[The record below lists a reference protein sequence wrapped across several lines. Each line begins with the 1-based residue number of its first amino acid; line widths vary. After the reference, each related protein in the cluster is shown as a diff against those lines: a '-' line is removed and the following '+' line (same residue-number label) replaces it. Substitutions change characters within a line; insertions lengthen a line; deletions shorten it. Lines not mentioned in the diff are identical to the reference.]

1 MIFALA
7 LSLIATTG
15 GALATYLYDE
25 DAPLAS
31 RLCSGACIGFATL
44 GLVGFIAAS
53 FLGLGP
59 ATLIVSALVL
69 GSPFV
74 LLSNARRRVL
84 VRNDITESYRGFRY
98 NVLHLDLWTL
108 FYIGFY
114 LVVTLVM
121 WLSFANAMFERPDG
135 IYTGVLNNYGD
146 LPFHL
151 SVITRFAFGQNFPA
165 EDPTYAGVRFT
176 YPFLTD
182 LVSAMFVRAGA
193 SLRDS
198 MFIENIILAV
208 AFVGVIHYWA
218 LRLLRDRL
226 AAVITPVLIVLSGG
240 LGWLVFL
247 KNAKDSEV
255 GVWGLL
261 KKLPHSYTIVPET
274 TWRWGNAM
282 TSLLLTQR
290 GILLGIP
297 LAVIVFTQWWVAAEP
312 RRNGERGKGGN
323 GEDRKGGRSKFKKN
337 VAGKKGKDTTKPTR
351 SDFPFPLSPF
361 PPQIARMLA
370 AGIVAG
376 LLPLVHAHTFVVVMG
391 VGAALALGT
400 YWRAW
405 AVALAALLLLALGYS
420 ANLFPASS
428 LKIVLP
434 IVAAGVSLMV
444 WYLLPPAHRLQW
456 LVFFLASLIVAL
468 PQLWWSTHGSAV
480 QAGSFLGWQFGWDSA
495 DEIFFKTSLLDQ
507 SQQTIPG
514 VRAMVIRFLDIAWFW
529 LKNTG
534 AFIPLIVTA
543 LIWRK
548 GGRLVSRRLLWFYLP
563 FTFCFVIPNMVKM
576 APWIWDNVKV
586 LFYWWVASAPLVA
599 LVIAKLWQ
607 GSVPRRILAA
617 SLLLVLTFA
626 GALDVFALATSQ
638 GEYREF
644 DRDGMAFAESVKQQT
659 PEHAVVL
666 HAPIHNHPVFLTG
679 RRSVMGYP
687 GHIWTHGLQ
696 FAQRQS
702 DIKRIYAG
710 GPDAP
715 GLLAT
720 YGVNYVVVSPW
731 ETHEFPVNEAFFA
744 RYPQLGETGGY
755 RLYKITP

>member
-1 MIFALA
+1 
-7 LSLIATTG
+7 
-15 GALATYLYDE
+15 
-25 DAPLAS
+25 
-31 RLCSGACIGFATL
+31 
-44 GLVGFIAAS
+44 
-53 FLGLGP
+53 
-59 ATLIVSALVL
+59 
-69 GSPFV
+69 
-74 LLSNARRRVL
+74 
-84 VRNDITESYRGFRY
+84 
-98 NVLHLDLWTL
+98 
-108 FYIGFY
+108 
-114 LVVTLVM
+114 
-121 WLSFANAMFERPDG
+121 
-135 IYTGVLNNYGD
+135 
-146 LPFHL
+146 
-151 SVITRFAFGQNFPA
+151 
-165 EDPTYAGVRFT
+165 
-176 YPFLTD
+176 
-182 LVSAMFVRAGA
+182 
-193 SLRDS
+193 
-198 MFIENIILAV
+198 
-208 AFVGVIHYWA
+208 
-218 LRLLRDRL
+218 
-226 AAVITPVLIVLSGG
+226 
-240 LGWLVFL
+240 
-247 KNAKDSEV
+247 
-255 GVWGLL
+255 
-261 KKLPHSYTIVPET
+261 
-274 TWRWGNAM
+274 
-282 TSLLLTQR
+282 
-290 GILLGIP
+290 
-297 LAVIVFTQWWVAAEP
+297 
-312 RRNGERGKGGN
+312 
-323 GEDRKGGRSKFKKN
+323 
-337 VAGKKGKDTTKPTR
+337 
-351 SDFPFPLSPF
+351 
-361 PPQIARMLA
+361 MLA

-405 AVALAALLLLALGYS
+405 AVALAALLLLALGFS
-420 ANLFPASS
+420 VNLFSPSS
-428 LKIVLP
+428 LKIVFP
-434 IVAAGVSLMV
+434 IVAVGVSLIV
-444 WYLLPPAHRLQW
+444 WYLLPAAHRLQW
-456 LVFFLASLIVAL
+456 LVFFLASLVVAL

-495 DEIFFKTSLLDQ
+495 DEIFFKTRLLDQ

-514 VRAMVIRFLDIAWFW
+514 VRAIIIRFLDISWFW

-534 AFIPLIVTA
+534 AFIPLLIAA
-543 LIWRK
+543 LIWRN

-563 FTFCFVIPNMVKM
+563 FTFCFVIPNMLKM

-617 SLLLVLTFA
+617 SLLVVLTFA

-644 DRDGMAFAESVKQQT
+644 DRDGILFAESVKRQT

-702 DIKRIYAG
+702 DIRRIYAG

-731 ETHEFPVNEAFFA
+731 EAHEFPVNEAFFA

>member
-1 MIFALA
+1 
-7 LSLIATTG
+7 
-15 GALATYLYDE
+15 
-25 DAPLAS
+25 
-31 RLCSGACIGFATL
+31 
-44 GLVGFIAAS
+44 
-53 FLGLGP
+53 
-59 ATLIVSALVL
+59 
-69 GSPFV
+69 
-74 LLSNARRRVL
+74 
-84 VRNDITESYRGFRY
+84 
-98 NVLHLDLWTL
+98 
-108 FYIGFY
+108 
-114 LVVTLVM
+114 
-121 WLSFANAMFERPDG
+121 
-135 IYTGVLNNYGD
+135 
-146 LPFHL
+146 
-151 SVITRFAFGQNFPA
+151 
-165 EDPTYAGVRFT
+165 
-176 YPFLTD
+176 
-182 LVSAMFVRAGA
+182 
-193 SLRDS
+193 
-198 MFIENIILAV
+198 
-208 AFVGVIHYWA
+208 
-218 LRLLRDRL
+218 
-226 AAVITPVLIVLSGG
+226 
-240 LGWLVFL
+240 
-247 KNAKDSEV
+247 
-255 GVWGLL
+255 
-261 KKLPHSYTIVPET
+261 
-274 TWRWGNAM
+274 
-282 TSLLLTQR
+282 
-290 GILLGIP
+290 
-297 LAVIVFTQWWVAAEP
+297 
-312 RRNGERGKGGN
+312 
-323 GEDRKGGRSKFKKN
+323 
-337 VAGKKGKDTTKPTR
+337 
-351 SDFPFPLSPF
+351 
-361 PPQIARMLA
+361 
-370 AGIVAG
+370 
-376 LLPLVHAHTFVVVMG
+376 MG

-420 ANLFPASS
+420 VNLFSASS
-428 LKIVLP
+428 LKIVFP
-434 IVAAGVSLMV
+434 IVAAGVSLIV
-444 WYLLPPAHRLQW
+444 WYLLPAAHRLQW
-456 LVFFLASLIVAL
+456 LVFFLASLLVAL

-495 DEIFFKTSLLDQ
+495 DEIFFKTRLLDQ
-507 SQQTIPG
+507 SRQTIPG
-514 VRAMVIRFLDIAWFW
+514 VRAIVIRFLDIAWFW
-529 LKNTG
+529 FKNTG

-563 FTFCFVIPNMVKM
+563 FTFCFVIPNMFKM

-617 SLLLVLTFA
+617 SLLIVLTFA

-644 DRDGMAFAESVKQQT
+644 DRDGILFAESVKRQT

-702 DIKRIYAG
+702 DIRRIYAG

-731 ETHEFPVNEAFFA
+731 EAHEFPVNEAFFA